1 MTAARHSPPAWDSE
15 LKFLEAV
22 RLALSQ
28 IRVQKLKSFFTLLGV
43 VIGVMFLI
51 AVVSIVEGMSRY
63 VEEDFAAKI
72 IGKNTFSFRRRPD
85 VNVGNVSE
93 ETWREYSRR
102 PRIFEPDVAV
112 ARGALPPGTL
122 SAVENMTFAYAN
134 SQYARPRQVQVIAT
148 EADYFRMKSY
158 NLTSGRVFSPQE
170 AQLGTP
176 VVVIGT
182 EVASHFFRGLDPLG
196 REIRVGGSPYT
207 VIGLLEKQGNVFGF
221 SLDRMVIG
229 PYKSTL
235 SRVTNPRGDIDALVV
250 QAPSREMLDDAMES
264 VREVM
269 RGFRRLPPAR
279 PDNFALETSDAA
291 LSFFDELKG
300 KLILF
305 GTALP
310 AIGLVVGAMVIM
322 NIMLVAVAERTREIG
337 IRKALGAKRRDI
349 LSQFLVE
356 SATLSVFG
364 AAIGIGLGIALA
376 KIIAAVS
383 PLPASVAPWS
393 IALALFVGAGVGIVA
408 GMYPASR
415 AARLDPITAL
425 RQE

>member
-1 MTAARHSPPAWDSE
+1 VQ
-15 LKFLEAV
+15 FLEAV
-22 RLALSQ
+22 RLALTQ

-85 VNVGNVSE
+85 VNVGNVSD

-102 PRIFEPDVAV
+102 PRVYEPDVAV
-112 ARGALPPGTL
+112 ARNALPPGTV

-134 SQYARPRQVQVIAT
+134 TQFARPRQVQVIAT
-148 EADYFRMKSY
+148 ESDYFKIKSY
-158 NLTSGRVFSPQE
+158 NLTSGRLFSPQE
-170 AQLGTP
+170 AELGTP
-176 VVVIGT
+176 VVIIGT
-182 EVASHFFRGLDPLG
+182 EVASHFFRGLDPIG
-196 REIRVGGSPYT
+196 REIRIGGSPYT

-229 PYKSTL
+229 PYKSSL

-250 QAPSREMLDDAMES
+250 QAPSRELLDDAMES
-264 VREVM
+264 VREAM
-269 RGFRRLPPAR
+269 RGFRRLGPAR

-300 KLILF
+300 RLILF

-376 KIIAAVS
+376 KVVAAVS

-393 IALALFVGAGVGIVA
+393 ILLALLVGAGVGIVA

-415 AARLDPITAL
+415 AARLDPIAAL

>member
-1 MTAARHSPPAWDSE
+1 MN
-15 LKFLEAV
+15 FLEAV

-102 PRIFEPDVAV
+102 PRVYERDVAV
-112 ARGALPPGTL
+112 ARSALPPGTL

-134 SQYARPRQVQVIAT
+134 SQFARPRQVQVIAT
-148 EADYFRMKSY
+148 ESDYFRIKSY
-158 NLTSGRVFSPQE
+158 NLTSGRLFSPQE
-170 AQLGTP
+170 AELGTP
-176 VVVIGT
+176 VVIIGT
-182 EVASHFFRGLDPLG
+182 EVASHFFRGLDPVG
-196 REIRVGGSPYT
+196 RELRIGGTPYAI
-207 VIGLLEKQGNVFGF
+207 IGVLEKQGNVFGF

-229 PYKSTL
+229 PYKSAL
-235 SRVTNPRGDIDALVV
+235 SRVTNPRGDVDALVV
-250 QAPSREMLDDAMES
+250 QAPSREMLDDALES

-269 RGFRRLPPAR
+269 RGFRRLPPSR

-356 SATLSVFG
+356 SATLSVMG

-376 KIIAAVS
+376 KVIAAVS

-393 IALALFVGAGVGIVA
+393 ILLALAVGAGVGILA

>member
-1 MTAARHSPPAWDSE
+1 VH
-15 LKFLEAV
+15 FFEAV
-22 RLALSQ
+22 RHALSQ

-85 VNVGNVSE
+85 VNVGNVSD

-102 PRIFEPDVAV
+102 PRLYEPDIAV
-112 ARGALPPGTL
+112 ARGALPPGTV

-134 SQYARPRQVQVIAT
+134 SQYGRPRQVQVIAT
-148 EADYFRMKSY
+148 ETDYFRIKSY

-176 VVVIGT
+176 VVIIGT

-196 REIRVGGSPYT
+196 RELRIGGTPYT
-207 VIGLLEKQGNVFGF
+207 VIGLMEKQGNVFGF

-229 PYKSTL
+229 PYKSPL

-250 QAPSREMLDDAMES
+250 QAPSREMLDEAMES

-356 SATLSVFG
+356 SATLSVLG

-376 KIIAAVS
+376 KVVAAVS

-393 IALALFVGAGVGIVA
+393 ILLALVVGAGVGIVA

>member
-1 MTAARHSPPAWDSE
+1 MQ
-15 LKFLEAV
+15 FFEAI

-85 VNVGNVSE
+85 VNVGNVSD

-102 PRIFEPDVAV
+102 PRIYDADVAV
-112 ARGALPPGTL
+112 ARSALPPGTV

-134 SQYARPRQVQVIAT
+134 SHYGRPRQVQVIAT
-148 EADYFRMKSY
+148 ETDYFRIKSY
-158 NLTSGRVFSPQE
+158 NLTNGRLFSPQE

-176 VVVIGT
+176 VVIIGT
-182 EVASHFFRGLDPLG
+182 EVASHFFRGLDPIG
-196 REIRVGGSPYT
+196 RELRIGGNTYT

-250 QAPSREMLDDAMES
+250 QAPSRELLDDAMES

-356 SATLSVFG
+356 SATLSVCG

-376 KIIAAVS
+376 KVVSAVS

-393 IALALFVGAGVGIVA
+393 IALALVVGAGVGIVA

-415 AARLDPITAL
+415 AARLDPIAAL

>member
-1 MTAARHSPPAWDSE
+1 MH
-15 LKFLEAV
+15 FLEAV

-72 IGKNTFSFRRRPD
+72 IGKNTFSLRRRPD
-85 VNVGNVSE
+85 VNVGNVSD

-102 PRIFEPDVAV
+102 PRVYEPDVAV
-112 ARGALPPGTL
+112 ARAALPPGTV

-134 SQYARPRQVQVIAT
+134 TQFARPRQVQVIAT
-148 EADYFRMKSY
+148 EPDYFKIKSY
-158 NLTSGRVFSPQE
+158 NLTSGRLFSPQE
-170 AQLGTP
+170 AELGSP
-176 VVVIGT
+176 VVIIGT
-182 EVASHFFRGLDPLG
+182 EVASHFFKGLDPLG
-196 REIRVGGSPYT
+196 REIRIGGNPFT
-207 VIGLLEKQGNVFGF
+207 VVGLLEKQGNVFGF

-229 PYKSTL
+229 PYTSSL

-250 QAPSREMLDDAMES
+250 QAPNRELLDDAMES
-264 VREVM
+264 VREAM
-269 RGFRRLPPAR
+269 RGFRRLGPAR

-300 KLILF
+300 RLILF

-356 SATLSVFG
+356 SATLSVLG

-376 KIIAAVS
+376 QIIAAVS

-393 IALALFVGAGVGIVA
+393 ILLALTVGAGVGIVA

-415 AARLDPITAL
+415 AARLDPIAAL

>member
-1 MTAARHSPPAWDSE
+1 VQ
-15 LKFLEAV
+15 FLEAV

-72 IGKNTFSFRRRPD
+72 IGKNTFSLRRRPD
-85 VNVGNVSE
+85 INVGNVSE

-102 PRIFEPDVAV
+102 PRVFEPDIAV
-112 ARGALPPGTL
+112 ARAALPPGTV
-122 SAVENMTFAYAN
+122 SAVENMTFVYAN
-134 SQYARPRQVQVIAT
+134 TQYARPRQVQVIAT
-148 EADYFRMKSY
+148 ESDYFKIKSY
-158 NLTSGRVFSPQE
+158 NLTNGRLFSPQE
-170 AQLGTP
+170 AELGTP
-176 VVVIGT
+176 VVIIGT
-182 EVASHFFRGLDPLG
+182 EVATHFFKGLDPLG
-196 REIRVGGSPYT
+196 REIRIGGAPYT

-229 PYKSTL
+229 PYKSPL

-250 QAPSREMLDDAMES
+250 QAPSRELLDDAMES
-264 VREVM
+264 VREAM
-269 RGFRRLPPAR
+269 RGFRRLGPAR

-300 KLILF
+300 RLILF

-356 SATLSVFG
+356 SATLSVVG
-364 AAIGIGLGIALA
+364 AAIGIGLGIAGA
-376 KIIAAVS
+376 KVIAAVS

-393 IALALFVGAGVGIVA
+393 IILGLVVGAGVGIVA

>member
-1 MTAARHSPPAWDSE
+1 VH
-15 LKFLEAV
+15 FLEAV

-28 IRVQKLKSFFTLLGV
+28 IRVQKLKSFFTLIGV

-72 IGKNTFSFRRRPD
+72 IGKNTFSLRRRPD

-102 PRIFEPDVAV
+102 PRVFEPDVAV
-112 ARGALPPGTL
+112 ARAALPPGTL
-122 SAVENMTFAYAN
+122 SSIENMTFAYAN
-134 SQYARPRQVQVIAT
+134 TQYARPRQVQVIAT
-148 EADYFRMKSY
+148 EPDYFRMKSY
-158 NLTSGRVFSPQE
+158 NLTSGRMFSPQE
-170 AQLGTP
+170 AELGTP
-176 VVVIGT
+176 VVIIGT

-196 REIRVGGSPYT
+196 REIRIGGNPYT

-229 PYKSTL
+229 PYRSSL

-250 QAPSREMLDDAMES
+250 QAPSRELLDDAMES
-264 VREVM
+264 VREAM
-269 RGFRRLPPAR
+269 RGFRRLGPAR

-300 KLILF
+300 RLILF

-349 LSQFLVE
+349 LWQFLVE
-356 SATLSVFG
+356 SATLSVIG
-364 AAIGIGLGIALA
+364 AAIGIGLGIAGA
-376 KIIAAVS
+376 KVIAAIS

-393 IALALFVGAGVGIVA
+393 ILVGLMVGAGVGIAA

-415 AARLDPITAL
+415 AARLDPIAAL